1 MDGYGKWRPP
11 IEFIREMVVIL
22 DMVTVIKYY
31 YLTISIFTNTF
42 RVFYFL

>member
-11 IEFIREMVVIL
+11 LEFML
-22 DMVTVIKYY
+22 IKYC
-31 YLTISIFTNTF
+31 YLTISILTNTF